1 MTRVINAHSMTDL
14 ASFRHLFVIQ
24 MPKNQHFV
32 EWEFVMLR
40 QHQAKLVLTGLL
52 LVLSAFIAGDLGDLK
67 PVIDWLDVLG
77 EGTAFVV
84 AGAWLLLI
92 LSSRP
97 HGRVTELLYYGS
109 LCLVYSYF
117 LNLLDEFLHYPDPVR
132 LMSWLESLPAPVGML
147 VLTFG
152 LVGWHREQRA
162 IDRQLRG
169 RELFLRDHNLIDP
182 LTQLYGLEYLYA
194 VLSRELSLHRSKQ
207 QPLSLIV
214 VDVAQFSQFNRQHGL
229 SAGDNVLKLLSE
241 LVINQLRQGDVICRY
256 SGDCFVAILPE
267 TSQEHAALL
276 AVHLQ
281 QSFEKAQCHQIIPQV
296 NCLAVQVETMSA
308 AAALEHAFARL
319 ALLKLDTAADVAKT
333 SEKPQ
338 LTPT

>member
-1 MTRVINAHSMTDL
+1 
-14 ASFRHLFVIQ
+14 
-24 MPKNQHFV
+24 
-32 EWEFVMLR
+32 MLR
-40 QHQAKLVLTGLL
+40 QHQAKLVFSGLL
-52 LVLSAFIAGDLGDLK
+52 LTLSAFIACQLGDTK
-67 PVIDWLDVLG
+67 QVFDWLDVLG
-77 EGTAFVV
+77 EGTAFLV
-84 AGAWLLLI
+84 AAAWLLLI

-194 VLSRELSLHRSKQ
+194 VLAREITLHRSNQ

-214 VDVAQFSQFNRQHGL
+214 VDVAQFSDFNRNHGF
-229 SAGDNVLKLLSE
+229 SAGDNFLTLLSE
-241 LVINQLRQGDVICRY
+241 LVISQLRQGDVMCRY
-256 SGDCFVAILPE
+256 SGDCFVAILPN
-267 TSQEHAALL
+267 TSQVQADLL
-276 AVHLQ
+276 ALHLQ
-281 QSFEKAQCHQIIPQV
+281 HCLQQLNKNHLTPEV
-296 NCLAVQVETMSA
+296 NCLAVKVAAATATDAIEQAFVELAKLKLSA
-308 AAALEHAFARL
+308 ASQGFNPAAE
-319 ALLKLDTAADVAKT
+319 T
-333 SEKPQ
+333 Q
-338 LTPT
+338 L